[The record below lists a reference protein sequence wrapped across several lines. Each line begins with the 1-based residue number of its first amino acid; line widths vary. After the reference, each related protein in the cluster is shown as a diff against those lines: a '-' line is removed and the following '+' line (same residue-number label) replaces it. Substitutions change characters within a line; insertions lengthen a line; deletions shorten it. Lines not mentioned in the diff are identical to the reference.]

1 MEFRIFKSTKDR
13 DILINASN
21 ITAVV
26 TSEES
31 ETECLVYFNGE
42 SDNCI
47 RVKGDIL
54 HVSKILRV

>member
-1 MEFRIFKSTKDR
+1 MEFRIFKSPKGR

-31 ETECLVYFNGE
+31 GTECLIYFNGE

-47 RVKGDIL
+47 RVKGDML
-54 HVSKILRV
+54 HVLKTLRV